1 MKSVSPQVAQNG
13 NGNGNGNGH
22 RKAKG
27 KDVVSQVAHPE
38 PKDGGKLIVLT
49 APLTEAIDHAGYF
62 IQMAMA
68 SLPIWM
74 EGVINKKYPKW
85 RDLEKNEDSSAR
97 YMPAGVR
104 LVETSL
110 LREYKPD
117 DIVACFPEDLHKF
130 VGPTNARS
138 CRVDPQSAGRNI
150 CCRCLY
156 FNLWLVA
163 DADQFP
169 LFARAV

>member
-1 MKSVSPQVAQNG
+1 
-13 NGNGNGNGH
+13 
-22 RKAKG
+22 
-27 KDVVSQVAHPE
+27 
-38 PKDGGKLIVLT
+38 
-49 APLTEAIDHAGYF
+49 
-62 IQMAMA
+62 MA

-130 VGPTNARS
+130 VGPRT
-138 CRVDPQSAGRNI
+138 RVVAVSTHNPLGVTFAAGVYTSIFGSSRMPINSHYS
-150 CCRCLY
+150 RE
-156 FNLWLVA
+156 
-163 DADQFP
+163 
-169 LFARAV
+169 LFAQYQSKSVPQQFQSDRRRFRWLADHPNGHLRRARCRLCRRRTQRVS